1 MRVGI
6 CCFPSFGGSGV
17 VASEL
22 ALALAESGDEVH
34 VVSSARPPRLV
45 EAPGVHHHPVD
56 GSGILEYGL
65 FDHPPY
71 TLALANRLAQ
81 VARDRLLDLIHVHYA
96 APHAVAALLAREMLA
111 HNASGPRTCPV
122 VTTVHGTDVTLVGAH
137 PNYSDIVGWALRG
150 SDCVTVPSYALQ
162 QEVAERFA
170 LDAVEVIPNFV
181 PVAQDPESQA
191 LAQASGAENMRAGCR
206 PESGWCDP
214 RPPANQSLRRS
225 AGAPMEP
232 GWRDPHPPANQSVRP
247 SAGAPMAG
255 LRTRSQRSSAPCG
268 APDGVG
274 PGTAGP
280 SRSGMQIVHVS
291 NFRPVKRVA
300 DVVAAF
306 ALVRRELPAWLCL
319 VGDGPGRPA
328 AESQC
333 RELGIADD
341 VSFVGNQARVEPILE
356 RSDLFLS
363 ASETESF
370 GLASLEA
377 LACGVPVVA
386 TRTGGVPE
394 VVCHDRNGLL
404 SPVGDVEAL
413 AGSCIALLADPARR
427 EAFARD
433 GRRWARSRFDRDA
446 IVARYRE
453 IYRATLTSGGA
464 SAP

>member
-22 ALALAESGDEVH
+22 ALALAESGDDVH

-96 APHAVAALLAREMLA
+96 APHAVAALLARQMLA

-162 QEVAERFA
+162 REVAERFA

-191 LAQASGAENMRAGCR
+191 LAQASGADNMRAGCP
-206 PESGWCDP
+206 PEP
-214 RPPANQSLRRS
+214 VNQS
-225 AGAPMEP
+225 A
-232 GWRDPHPPANQSVRP
+232 RP
-247 SAGAPMAG
+247 SSGVRMAG
-255 LRTRSQRSSAPCG
+255 RRTRSRRTSALCG

-274 PGTAGP
+274 PGTGGP

-306 ALVRRELPAWLCL
+306 ALVRRELPARLCL

-333 RELGIADD
+333 RELGIAED

-413 AGSCIALLADPARR
+413 AGSCIALLADPSRR

>member
-22 ALALAESGDEVH
+22 ALALAESGDSVH
-34 VVSSARPPRLV
+34 VVSSSRPPRLA

-56 GSGILEYGL
+56 GSGVLDYGL

-81 VARDRLLDLIHVHYA
+81 VARDCLLDLIHVHYA
-96 APHAVAALLAREMLA
+96 APHAVAALLARQMLA
-111 HNASGPRTCPV
+111 QSAGGPRACPV

-150 SDCVTVPSYALQ
+150 SDSITVPSHALQ
-162 QEVAERFA
+162 RVVTERFA
-170 LDAVEVIPNFV
+170 LDEPVEVIPNFV
-181 PVAQDPESQA
+181 PVAQDPVSQA
-191 LAQASGAENMRAGCR
+191 ASGG
-206 PESGWCDP
+206 
-214 RPPANQSLRRS
+214 
-225 AGAPMEP
+225 AGAGNGLGPATSEAPPQP
-232 GWRDPHPPANQSVRP
+232 GMR
-247 SAGAPMAG
+247 
-255 LRTRSQRSSAPCG
+255 
-268 APDGVG
+268 
-274 PGTAGP
+274 
-280 SRSGMQIVHVS
+280 IVHIS

-306 ALVRRELPAWLCL
+306 ALVRRQLPAHLCL
-319 VGDGPGRPA
+319 VGDGPDRHA
-328 AESQC
+328 AERQC
-333 RELGIADD
+333 RELGLTGD
-341 VSFVGNQARVEPILE
+341 VSFAGNQALVEPILE

-394 VVCHDRNGLL
+394 VVCEGRNGLL
-404 SPVGDVEAL
+404 CPVGDVEAL
-413 AGSCIALLADPARR
+413 ARSCVALLSDPPRR
-427 EAFARD
+427 EAFGRHGRD
-433 GRRWARSRFDRDA
+433 WARSRFDRDV

-453 IYRATLTSGGA
+453 VYRATLALGSA
-464 SAP
+464 SAHRPGEALDGKVDA

>member
-22 ALALAESGDEVH
+22 ALALAECGDEVH
-34 VVSSARPPRLV
+34 VVSSTRPPRLA

-81 VARDRLLDLIHVHYA
+81 VVRDSLLDLIHVHYA
-96 APHAVAALLAREMLA
+96 APHAVAALLARQMLA
-111 HNASGPRTCPV
+111 QSAAASRTCPV

-137 PNYSDIVGWALRG
+137 PNYSDVVGWALRG
-150 SDCVTVPSYALQ
+150 SDRVTVPSYALQ
-162 QEVAERFA
+162 SEVSERFA

-181 PVAQDPESQA
+181 PVAQGPASQA
-191 LAQASGAENMRAGCR
+191 SARGPGADN
-206 PESGWCDP
+206 
-214 RPPANQSLRRS
+214 
-225 AGAPMEP
+225 
-232 GWRDPHPPANQSVRP
+232 
-247 SAGAPMAG
+247 
-255 LRTRSQRSSAPCG
+255 
-268 APDGVG
+268 GVG
-274 PGTAGP
+274 PGTPGP
-280 SRSGMQIVHVS
+280 QSRSGMQIVHVS

-306 ALVRRELPAWLCL
+306 ALVRRQLPARLCL

-328 AESQC
+328 AEGQC

-341 VSFVGNQARVEPILE
+341 VSFLGNQAQVEPILE

-394 VVCHDRNGLL
+394 VVCHGRNGLL
-404 SPVGDVEAL
+404 SPVGDLEAL
-413 AGSCIALLADPARR
+413 AESCVALLADPSRR
-427 EAFARD
+427 EAFAQD

-446 IVARYRE
+446 IVARYRD
-453 IYRATLTSGGA
+453 IYRATLTPGGA
-464 SAP
+464 SAPTPREALDGKADA

>member
-22 ALALAESGDEVH
+22 ALALAEGGDAVH
-34 VVSSARPPRLV
+34 VVSSSRPPRLV
-45 EAPGVHHHPVD
+45 DAPGVHHHPVD
-56 GSGILEYGL
+56 GSGVLEYGL

-81 VARDRLLDLIHVHYA
+81 VIRAGLLDLLHVHYA
-96 APHAVAALLAREMLA
+96 APHAVSALLARQMLA
-111 HNASGPRTCPV
+111 DSGGGPRPCPV

-150 SDCVTVPSYALQ
+150 SDCVTAPSYALQ
-162 QEVAERFA
+162 REVAERFA
-170 LDAVEVIPNFV
+170 LDAPVEVIPNFV
-181 PVAQDPESQA
+181 PVAGCPTVKPPARCDGAESG
-191 LAQASGAENMRAGCR
+191 SGASPAS
-206 PESGWCDP
+206 PP
-214 RPPANQSLRRS
+214 RL
-225 AGAPMEP
+225 
-232 GWRDPHPPANQSVRP
+232 
-247 SAGAPMAG
+247 
-255 LRTRSQRSSAPCG
+255 
-268 APDGVG
+268 
-274 PGTAGP
+274 
-280 SRSGMQIVHVS
+280 QIVHVS

-306 ALVRRELPAWLCL
+306 ALVRRQLPARLCL
-319 VGDGPGRPA
+319 IGDGPDRPG

-333 RELGIADD
+333 RQLGIGGD
-341 VSFVGNQARVEPILE
+341 VRFLGNQARVEPILD

-377 LACGVPVVA
+377 LARGVPVVA
-386 TRTGGVPE
+386 TCTGGVPE
-394 VVCHDRNGLL
+394 VVCHGRNGLL
-404 SPVGDVEAL
+404 CPVGDVEAL
-413 AGSCIALLADPARR
+413 AESCISLLADPSRR

-433 GRRWARSRFDRDA
+433 GRRWARSSFDRGA

-453 IYRATLTSGGA
+453 VYRATLTPGGA

>member
-22 ALALAESGDEVH
+22 ALALAESGDSVH
-34 VVSSARPPRLV
+34 VVSSTRPPRLP
-45 EAPGVHHHPVD
+45 EASGVHHHPVD

-65 FDHPPY
+65 FEHPPY

-81 VARDRLLDLIHVHYA
+81 VAQDCLLDLIHVHYA
-96 APHAVAALLAREMLA
+96 APHAVAALLARQMLA
-111 HNASGPRTCPV
+111 QAAGGPRACPV

-137 PNYSDIVGWALRG
+137 PSYSDIVGWALRG
-150 SDCVTVPSYALQ
+150 SDCVTVPSHALQ
-162 QEVAERFA
+162 REVMERFA
-170 LDAVEVIPNFV
+170 LDDPVEVIPNFV
-181 PVAQDPESQA
+181 PVARDPVWRA
-191 LAQASGAENMRAGCR
+191 ASGV
-206 PESGWCDP
+206 
-214 RPPANQSLRRS
+214 
-225 AGAPMEP
+225 AGADNGLGPAVS
-232 GWRDPHPPANQSVRP
+232 DAPPER
-247 SAGAPMAG
+247 
-255 LRTRSQRSSAPCG
+255 
-268 APDGVG
+268 
-274 PGTAGP
+274 
-280 SRSGMQIVHVS
+280 GMQIVHIS

-306 ALVRRELPAWLCL
+306 ALVRRQLPARLCL
-319 VGDGPGRPA
+319 VGDGPDRAA
-328 AESQC
+328 AERQC
-333 RELGIADD
+333 LELGLVDH

-394 VVCHDRNGLL
+394 VVCEGRNGLL
-404 SPVGDVEAL
+404 CPVGDVEAL
-413 AGSCIALLADPARR
+413 ARSCIALLGDSPRR
-427 EAFARD
+427 EAFGRH
-433 GRRWARSRFDRDA
+433 GRRWARSRFDRGA

-453 IYRATLTSGGA
+453 VYRATLALGGA
-464 SAP
+464 SAYRPGEALDVKVDA

>member
-22 ALALAESGDEVH
+22 ALALAECGDEVH
-34 VVSSARPPRLV
+34 VVSSTRPPRLA

-81 VARDRLLDLIHVHYA
+81 VVRDSLLDLIHVHYA
-96 APHAVAALLAREMLA
+96 APHAVAALLARQMLA
-111 HNASGPRTCPV
+111 QSAAASRTCPV

-137 PNYSDIVGWALRG
+137 PNYSDVVGWALRG
-150 SDCVTVPSYALQ
+150 SDRVTVPSYALQ
-162 QEVAERFA
+162 SEVLERFA

-181 PVAQDPESQA
+181 PVAQGPASQA
-191 LAQASGAENMRAGCR
+191 SARGPGADN
-206 PESGWCDP
+206 
-214 RPPANQSLRRS
+214 
-225 AGAPMEP
+225 
-232 GWRDPHPPANQSVRP
+232 
-247 SAGAPMAG
+247 
-255 LRTRSQRSSAPCG
+255 
-268 APDGVG
+268 GVG
-274 PGTAGP
+274 PGTPGPP

-306 ALVRRELPAWLCL
+306 ALVRRQLPARLCL

-341 VSFVGNQARVEPILE
+341 VSFLGNQARVEPILE

-394 VVCHDRNGLL
+394 VVCHGRNGLL

-413 AGSCIALLADPARR
+413 AESCVALLADPSRR
-427 EAFARD
+427 EAFASD
-433 GRRWARSRFDRDA
+433 GRRWARSSFDRDA
-446 IVARYRE
+446 IVARYRD

-464 SAP
+464 SAPTPREALDGKADA

>member
-34 VVSSARPPRLV
+34 VVSSARPPRLAD
-45 EAPGVHHHPVD
+45 APGVHHHPVE

-81 VARDRLLDLIHVHYA
+81 VVRNRLLDLIHVHYA
-96 APHAVAALLAREMLA
+96 APHAVAALLARQMLA
-111 HNASGPRTCPV
+111 HGAGGPRTCPV

-150 SDCVTVPSYALQ
+150 SDCVTAPSYALQ
-162 QEVAERFA
+162 REVAERFA

-181 PVAQDPESQA
+181 PVAQDPELQAGA
-191 LAQASGAENMRAGCR
+191 LA
-206 PESGWCDP
+206 
-214 RPPANQSLRRS
+214 
-225 AGAPMEP
+225 P
-232 GWRDPHPPANQSVRP
+232 G
-247 SAGAPMAG
+247 
-255 LRTRSQRSSAPCG
+255 
-268 APDGVG
+268 PDNGVG
-274 PGTAGP
+274 PETTGPP

-306 ALVRRELPAWLCL
+306 ALVRRQLPARLCL

-341 VSFVGNQARVEPILE
+341 VSFLGNQAQVEPILE

-386 TRTGGVPE
+386 TLTGGVPE

-413 AGSCIALLADPARR
+413 AESCVALLADPSRR
-427 EAFARD
+427 EAFALD

-464 SAP
+464 SAPRPGEALDGKADA

>member
-1 MRVGI
+1 MLVGI

-22 ALALAESGDEVH
+22 ALALAESGDSVH
-34 VVSSARPPRLV
+34 VVSSTRPPRLA

-81 VARDRLLDLIHVHYA
+81 VVRDCLLDLIHVHYA

-111 HNASGPRTCPV
+111 QAAGGPGPCPV

-137 PNYSDIVGWALRG
+137 PNYGDIVGWALRG
-150 SDCVTVPSYALQ
+150 SDGVTVPSHALQ
-162 QEVAERFA
+162 REVAERFA
-170 LDAVEVIPNFV
+170 LDDPVEVIPNFV
-181 PVAQDPESQA
+181 PVAREPVSRA
-191 LAQASGAENMRAGCR
+191 ASRV
-206 PESGWCDP
+206 
-214 RPPANQSLRRS
+214 
-225 AGAPMEP
+225 AGADNGHGPAAPDAPSEP
-232 GWRDPHPPANQSVRP
+232 GMR
-247 SAGAPMAG
+247 
-255 LRTRSQRSSAPCG
+255 
-268 APDGVG
+268 
-274 PGTAGP
+274 
-280 SRSGMQIVHVS
+280 IVHIS

-306 ALVRRELPAWLCL
+306 ALVRRQLPAQLCL
-319 VGDGPGRPA
+319 VGDGPDRSA
-328 AESQC
+328 AERRC
-333 RELGIADD
+333 RELGIAGD
-341 VSFVGNQARVEPILE
+341 VTFVGNQARVEPILQ

-394 VVCHDRNGLL
+394 VVCEGRNGILC
-404 SPVGDVEAL
+404 PVGDVEAL
-413 AGSCIALLADPARR
+413 ARSCVALLGDSPRR
-427 EAFARD
+427 EAFASH

-453 IYRATLTSGGA
+453 VYRATLTPGGA
-464 SAP
+464 SAHRPGEALDGKVDA

>member
-22 ALALAESGDEVH
+22 ALALAESGDSVH
-34 VVSSARPPRLV
+34 VVSSTRPPRLP
-45 EAPGVHHHPVD
+45 EASGVHHHPVD

-65 FDHPPY
+65 FEHPPY

-81 VARDRLLDLIHVHYA
+81 VAQDCLLDLIHVHYA
-96 APHAVAALLAREMLA
+96 APHAVAALLARQMLA
-111 HNASGPRTCPV
+111 QAAGGPRACPV

-137 PNYSDIVGWALRG
+137 PSYSDIVGWALRG
-150 SDCVTVPSYALQ
+150 SDCVTVPSHALQ
-162 QEVAERFA
+162 REVTERFA
-170 LDAVEVIPNFV
+170 LDDPVEVIPNFV
-181 PVAQDPESQA
+181 PVARDPVWRA
-191 LAQASGAENMRAGCR
+191 ASGV
-206 PESGWCDP
+206 
-214 RPPANQSLRRS
+214 
-225 AGAPMEP
+225 AGADNGLGPAVS
-232 GWRDPHPPANQSVRP
+232 DAPPER
-247 SAGAPMAG
+247 
-255 LRTRSQRSSAPCG
+255 
-268 APDGVG
+268 
-274 PGTAGP
+274 
-280 SRSGMQIVHVS
+280 GMQIVHIS

-306 ALVRRELPAWLCL
+306 ALVRRQLPARLCL
-319 VGDGPGRPA
+319 VGDGPDRAA
-328 AESQC
+328 AERQC
-333 RELGIADD
+333 LELGLVDH

-394 VVCHDRNGLL
+394 VVCEGRNGLL
-404 SPVGDVEAL
+404 CPVGDVETL
-413 AGSCIALLADPARR
+413 ARSCVALLGDSPRR
-427 EAFARD
+427 EAFGRH
-433 GRRWARSRFDRDA
+433 GRRWARSRFDRGA

-453 IYRATLTSGGA
+453 VYRATLALGGA
-464 SAP
+464 SAYRPGEALDVKVDA

>member
-22 ALALAESGDEVH
+22 ALALAEGGDSVH
-34 VVSSARPPRLV
+34 VVSSVRPPRLA
-45 EAPGVHHHPVD
+45 EAPGIHHHPVD

-81 VARDRLLDLIHVHYA
+81 VARDFLLDLIHVHYA
-96 APHAVAALLAREMLA
+96 VPHAVAALLARQMLTQTGG
-111 HNASGPRTCPV
+111 GPPACPV
-122 VTTVHGTDVTLVGAH
+122 ITTVHGTDVSLVGAH
-137 PNYSDIVGWALRG
+137 PNYSDIVGWSLRG
-150 SDCVTVPSYALQ
+150 SDCVTVPSHALQ
-162 QEVAERFA
+162 REVMERFA
-170 LDAVEVIPNFV
+170 LDDEVEVIPNFV

-191 LAQASGAENMRAGCR
+191 PSRL
-206 PESGWCDP
+206 
-214 RPPANQSLRRS
+214 
-225 AGAPMEP
+225 AGADN
-232 GWRDPHPPANQSVRP
+232 GHGPA
-247 SAGAPMAG
+247 APAATPE
-255 LRTRSQRSSAPCG
+255 R
-268 APDGVG
+268 
-274 PGTAGP
+274 
-280 SRSGMQIVHVS
+280 GMQIVHVS

-306 ALVRRELPAWLCL
+306 ALVRRQLPAHLCL
-319 VGDGPGRPA
+319 VGDGPDRPA
-328 AESQC
+328 VERLC
-333 RELGIADD
+333 RELGIAGD
-341 VSFVGNQARVEPILE
+341 VSLIGNQARVEPILE

-394 VVCHDRNGLL
+394 VVCEGRNGLL
-404 SPVGDVEAL
+404 CPVGDVEAL
-413 AGSCIALLADPARR
+413 AQSCVALLADPSRR
-427 EAFARD
+427 EAF
-433 GRRWARSRFDRDA
+433 GRHGRGWARSHFDRGA

-453 IYRATLTSGGA
+453 IYRATLSPGGAA
-464 SAP
+464 SAPRPGEALEGNLDA

>member
-22 ALALAESGDEVH
+22 ALALAECGDEVH
-34 VVSSARPPRLV
+34 VVSSARPPRLAD
-45 EAPGVHHHPVD
+45 APGVHHHPVD

-81 VARDRLLDLIHVHYA
+81 VVRDRLLDLIHVHYA
-96 APHAVAALLAREMLA
+96 APHAVAALLARQMLA
-111 HNASGPRTCPV
+111 HGAGGPRPCPV

-137 PNYSDIVGWALRG
+137 PNYTDIVGWALRG

-162 QEVAERFA
+162 REVTERFA

-181 PVAQDPESQA
+181 PVAQDPESAA
-191 LAQASGAENMRAGCR
+191 LARAPGADN
-206 PESGWCDP
+206 
-214 RPPANQSLRRS
+214 
-225 AGAPMEP
+225 GA
-232 GWRDPHPPANQSVRP
+232 
-247 SAGAPMAG
+247 
-255 LRTRSQRSSAPCG
+255 
-268 APDGVG
+268 G
-274 PGTAGP
+274 PGPAGRP

-291 NFRPVKRVA
+291 NFRPVKRVP

-306 ALVRRELPAWLCL
+306 ALVRRELPARLCL
-319 VGDGPGRPA
+319 VGDGPGRSA

-341 VSFVGNQARVEPILE
+341 VSFLGNQARVEPILDQ
-356 RSDLFLS
+356 SDLFLS

-377 LACGVPVVA
+377 LASGVPVVA

-394 VVCHDRNGLL
+394 VVCQGRNGLL
-404 SPVGDVEAL
+404 CPVGDVEAL
-413 AGSCIALLADPARR
+413 AESCVSLLADTSRR
-427 EAFARD
+427 EAFARH
-433 GRRWARSRFDRDA
+433 GRRWASSSFDRDA

-464 SAP
+464 SVPRPGEALDGKADA

>member
-22 ALALAESGDEVH
+22 ALALAECGDEVH
-34 VVSSARPPRLV
+34 VVSSTRPPRLA

-81 VARDRLLDLIHVHYA
+81 VVRDSLLDLIHVHYA
-96 APHAVAALLAREMLA
+96 APHAVAALLARQMLA
-111 HNASGPRTCPV
+111 HGAAGPRTCPV

-137 PNYSDIVGWALRG
+137 PNYSDVVGWALRG
-150 SDCVTVPSYALQ
+150 SDCVTVPSHALQ
-162 QEVAERFA
+162 REVSERFA

-181 PVAQDPESQA
+181 PVAQGPASRA
-191 LAQASGAENMRAGCR
+191 SAQAPGADNGF
-206 PESGWCDP
+206 
-214 RPPANQSLRRS
+214 
-225 AGAPMEP
+225 
-232 GWRDPHPPANQSVRP
+232 
-247 SAGAPMAG
+247 
-255 LRTRSQRSSAPCG
+255 
-268 APDGVG
+268 G
-274 PGTAGP
+274 PGTPGPP

-306 ALVRRELPAWLCL
+306 ALVRGQLPARLCL

-341 VSFVGNQARVEPILE
+341 VSFLGNQAQVEPILE

-394 VVCHDRNGLL
+394 VVCHGRNGLL

-413 AGSCIALLADPARR
+413 AESCVALLADPSRR
-427 EAFARD
+427 EAFAQD
-433 GRRWARSRFDRDA
+433 GRRWARSSFDRDA
-446 IVARYRE
+446 IVARYRD

-464 SAP
+464 SAPTPREALDGKADA

>member
-22 ALALAESGDEVH
+22 ALALAECGDEVH
-34 VVSSARPPRLV
+34 VVSSTRPPRLA

-81 VARDRLLDLIHVHYA
+81 VVRDSLLDLIHVHYA
-96 APHAVAALLAREMLA
+96 APHAVAALLARQMLA
-111 HNASGPRTCPV
+111 QSAAASRTCPV

-137 PNYSDIVGWALRG
+137 PNYSDVVGWALRG
-150 SDCVTVPSYALQ
+150 SDRVTVPSYALQ
-162 QEVAERFA
+162 SEVLERFA

-181 PVAQDPESQA
+181 PVAQGPASQA
-191 LAQASGAENMRAGCR
+191 SARAPGADN
-206 PESGWCDP
+206 
-214 RPPANQSLRRS
+214 
-225 AGAPMEP
+225 
-232 GWRDPHPPANQSVRP
+232 
-247 SAGAPMAG
+247 
-255 LRTRSQRSSAPCG
+255 
-268 APDGVG
+268 GVG
-274 PGTAGP
+274 PGTPGPP

-306 ALVRRELPAWLCL
+306 ALVRRQLPARLCL

-328 AESQC
+328 AEGQC

-341 VSFVGNQARVEPILE
+341 VSFLGNQAQVEPILE

-394 VVCHDRNGLL
+394 VVCHGRNGLL

-413 AGSCIALLADPARR
+413 AESCVALLADPSRR
-427 EAFARD
+427 EAFASD
-433 GRRWARSRFDRDA
+433 GRRWARSSFDRDA
-446 IVARYRE
+446 IVARYRD

-464 SAP
+464 SAPTPREALDGKADA

>member
-22 ALALAESGDEVH
+22 ALALAECGDEVH
-34 VVSSARPPRLV
+34 VVSSTRPPRLA

-81 VARDRLLDLIHVHYA
+81 VVRDSLLDLIHVHYA
-96 APHAVAALLAREMLA
+96 APHAVAALLARQMLA
-111 HNASGPRTCPV
+111 QSAAASRTCPV

-137 PNYSDIVGWALRG
+137 PNYSDVVGWALRG
-150 SDCVTVPSYALQ
+150 SDRVTVPSYALQ
-162 QEVAERFA
+162 SEVSERFA

-181 PVAQDPESQA
+181 PVAQGPASQA
-191 LAQASGAENMRAGCR
+191 SARAPGADN
-206 PESGWCDP
+206 
-214 RPPANQSLRRS
+214 
-225 AGAPMEP
+225 
-232 GWRDPHPPANQSVRP
+232 
-247 SAGAPMAG
+247 
-255 LRTRSQRSSAPCG
+255 
-268 APDGVG
+268 GVG
-274 PGTAGP
+274 PGTPGPP

-306 ALVRRELPAWLCL
+306 ALVRRQLPARLCL

-328 AESQC
+328 AEGQC

-341 VSFVGNQARVEPILE
+341 VSFLGNQAQVEPILE

-394 VVCHDRNGLL
+394 VVCHGRNGLL

-413 AGSCIALLADPARR
+413 AESCVALLADPSRR
-427 EAFARD
+427 EAFASD
-433 GRRWARSRFDRDA
+433 GRRWARSSFDRDA
-446 IVARYRE
+446 IVARYRD

-464 SAP
+464 SAPTPREALDGKADA

>member
-22 ALALAESGDEVH
+22 ALALAESGDSVH
-34 VVSSARPPRLV
+34 VVSSTRPPRLP
-45 EAPGVHHHPVD
+45 EASGVHHHPVD

-65 FDHPPY
+65 FEHPPY

-81 VARDRLLDLIHVHYA
+81 VAQDCLLDLIHVHYA
-96 APHAVAALLAREMLA
+96 APHAVAALLARQMLA
-111 HNASGPRTCPV
+111 QAAGGPRACPV

-137 PNYSDIVGWALRG
+137 PSYSDIVGWALRG
-150 SDCVTVPSYALQ
+150 SDCVTVPSHALQ
-162 QEVAERFA
+162 REVMERFA
-170 LDAVEVIPNFV
+170 LDDPVEVIPNFV
-181 PVAQDPESQA
+181 PVA
-191 LAQASGAENMRAGCR
+191 
-206 PESGWCDP
+206 
-214 RPPANQSLRRS
+214 
-225 AGAPMEP
+225 
-232 GWRDPHPPANQSVRP
+232 RDPVWRAASRITGADNGLGPAVSD
-247 SAGAPMAG
+247 AP
-255 LRTRSQRSSAPCG
+255 LER
-268 APDGVG
+268 
-274 PGTAGP
+274 
-280 SRSGMQIVHVS
+280 GMQIVHIS

-306 ALVRRELPAWLCL
+306 ALVRRQLPARLCL
-319 VGDGPGRPA
+319 VGDGPDRAA
-328 AESQC
+328 AERQC
-333 RELGIADD
+333 LELGLVDH

-394 VVCHDRNGLL
+394 VVCEGRNGLL
-404 SPVGDVEAL
+404 CPVGDVEAL
-413 AGSCIALLADPARR
+413 ARSCVALLGDSSRR
-427 EAFARD
+427 EAFGRH
-433 GRRWARSRFDRDA
+433 GRRWARSRFDRGA

-453 IYRATLTSGGA
+453 VYRATLALGGA
-464 SAP
+464 SAYRPGEALDVKVDA